1 MGSGRQKNGSYVG
14 SLSFKDV
21 SKEEKKKGST
31 KVKGK
36 IFIRRENLCRN

>member
-1 MGSGRQKNGSYVG
+1 MGVRKMEVT
-14 SLSFKDV
+14 LVALVLKMFPRKR
-21 SKEEKKKGST
+21 KKKGST